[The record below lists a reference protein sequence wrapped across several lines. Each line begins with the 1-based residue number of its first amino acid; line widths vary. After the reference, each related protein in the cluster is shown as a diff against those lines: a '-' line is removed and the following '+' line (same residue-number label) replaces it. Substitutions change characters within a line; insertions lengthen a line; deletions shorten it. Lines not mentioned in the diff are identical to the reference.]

1 MNNNILINYYSSIEN
16 RLINPIL
23 EASNMSIKA
32 QIVAKYSIKNIIL
45 INLIKKILDT
55 IPEQILNDLPKQFF
69 KQNSKQKLETL
80 QKIIEKIPEANKE
93 ICSYITTDLPEFT
106 KELLKTFFEEA
117 SKEQK
122 DIFSK
127 LVNKT

>member
-1 MNNNILINYYSSIEN
+1 
-16 RLINPIL
+16 
-23 EASNMSIKA
+23 MSIKA